1 MDDRTTESFNFLVC
15 YGERRRPVTVSSSA
29 SFDDL
34 RLEVVEVFRDVLP
47 CTSSATTQDMA
58 SSLILQVKSEEWEG
72 TYVDL
77 KEVPPNKSVLKVVSE
92 PAKVFSYI
100 YIALVSQVSSC

>member
-1 MDDRTTESFNFLVC
+1 MDDPTTGSFNFLVC
-15 YGERRRPVTVSSSA
+15 FGERRKPVSVSSSA

-34 RLEVVEVFRDVLP
+34 RLEVVEAFRDVLP

-77 KEVPPNKSVLKVVSE
+77 KEVTPNKSVLKIVSE
-92 PAKVFSYI
+92 PAKVFTFSVPS
-100 YIALVSQVSSC
+100 LVL